1 MCNGVRVEL
10 CLCAECAVSRVSFME
25 SVMNGRLDS
34 KWNFIGL
41 SVSVLCSDVWDQ
53 ETAFLVSVDLE
64 VTRAWLLGSLFKYI
78 L

>member
-1 MCNGVRVEL
+1 M

-25 SVMNGRLDS
+25 SVMSRAAGGDP

-41 SVSVLCSDVWDQ
+41 SVSILCSDVWDQ
-53 ETAFLVSVDLE
+53 ETAFLVSVDLGL
-64 VTRAWLLGSLFKYI
+64 TKDWLLGSTFKYS